1 MANAKQLKRLQNL
14 IWILI
19 YAGLLTLVLGLF
31 TERSDDTLGWSMV
44 IMGGLVAAVGVVL
57 IFVRARLQPTET

>member
-1 MANAKQLKRLQNL
+1 MANAKHLKRLQNL

-31 TERSDDTLGWSMV
+31 TERTDDALGGTMV
-44 IMGGLVAAVGVVL
+44 VFGGLVAAIGVVL
-57 IFVRARLQPTET
+57 IFVRARLKLTDS

>member
-1 MANAKQLKRLQNL
+1 MANAKQLKKLQNL

-31 TERSDDTLGWSMV
+31 TERSDDALGWSMV
-44 IMGGLVAAVGVVL
+44 IIGGLLAVVGVVL
-57 IFVRARLQPTET
+57 IFVRARLRLTDT